1 MEDLLKAVKNVD
13 MSKIHEST
21 RNSMLKRG
29 RDDGEPSTTKKQ
41 RIANPH
47 EHAAASAA
55 GSSTGVD
62 TS

>member
-29 RDDGEPSTTKKQ
+29 RDDGEPPTTKKQ
-41 RIANPH
+41 RITNPRVD
-47 EHAAASAA
+47 AAASAV